1 MFPVLALRAQEP
13 PPELVRRVAE
23 RESANAEARGH
34 YAYRQE
40 VLLEELPDRGQPG
53 GRYQETRDVIFS
65 PAGERTE
72 RSIGQPRSTL
82 NRLQMT
88 AEDFDDIRNIQPIL
102 LTPELLPRY
111 NVRYRGEETMDERDC
126 WVLQVRPKQI
136 LQGMRLFEGTLWVE
150 KVGLNI
156 VRIEGQAVPP
166 VYTRVAGELSENLFP
181 RFATTRFELDGHWF
195 PALTFA
201 DDTLPFRTGPL
212 RIRMTI
218 RYKDYKRFGAESKIT
233 YEEPKQ

>member
-1 MFPVLALRAQEP
+1 MLALRAQEP
-13 PPELVRRVAE
+13 PAELARRVAE
-23 RESANAEARGH
+23 RESANSEARGH

-40 VLLEELPDRGQPG
+40 VLLEEVPGRGQPG

-72 RSIGQPRSTL
+72 RVIGQAQSTL
-82 NRLQMT
+82 SRLQMT

-111 NVRYRGEETMDERDC
+111 EVRYRGEETMDERDC

-136 LQGMRLFEGTLWVE
+136 LEGMRLFEGMLWAE
-150 KVGLNI
+150 KKGLNI

-166 VYTRVAGELSENLFP
+166 VYTRVGDELSENLFP
-181 RFATTRFELDGHWF
+181 HFATTRIELDGHWF
-195 PALTFA
+195 PALTSA

-212 RIRMTI
+212 RVRMTI

-233 YEEPKQ
+233 FEEPKP